1 MIYEAQKHGIED
13 FVVVMPTNTSPLDDN
28 RNLFTD
34 EQKIKIVKEG
44 CKELGINLLDCW
56 VENFRVPN
64 AVMGMVQRKYQNY
77 RIVVCCGPDRAKQYT
92 RLAVPFD
99 INNTPFL
106 DPEDP
111 NFRKQE
117 MLVCEDRGEKEIS
130 GTKIRDILK
139 NGTVSE
145 FTKETGYSSKMWVM
159 MRNFI
164 KKNGIV
170 EINETFFEKYNKEK
184 YLNEEIVDTPKVHI
198 KHLYNPGNSMQLKPN
213 EFLEII
219 DWLKAQNG
227 KLDDNINVSY
237 SEKCDGLPCR
247 FGLDSNGRFFLEQ
260 GKSGPIFDA
269 EEFTNRDI
277 ERVGF
282 KTRINTA
289 WKKVFRKLE
298 SNKKIMNILK
308 KYNTENGL
316 KVIGEV
322 FINSVAF
329 KGRTDDLIRYI
340 GTEYYKSKMGTF
352 CSFVLINAIDGENN
366 DLENFEQLKNAL
378 LKVSSPEIMFDDTN
392 YKNKFGAI
400 DFNDEIKELDDVIK
414 GLEKEFGSDVKS
426 ILSNPSRKKDDLSK
440 KKRIKE
446 LIEEYQGK
454 FDRKIQNLFNKTDGK
469 WGPEREG
476 VVLKLANNIMLKIT
490 SDSFKKFQA
499 NNKKENDI
507 YGFQKHREWIFGP
520 ADEEDEQNE
529 SLSTV
534 VNNFS
539 KIVSEFITES
549 KQFNK

>member
-1 MIYEAQKHGIED
+1 MKHKKHGIED
-13 FVVVMPTNTSPLDDN
+13 FVIVMPTNTSPLDDN

-64 AVMGMVQRKYQNY
+64 AVMGMVQRKYQDY

-170 EINETFFEKYNKEK
+170 EINESFFEKYNKEK
-184 YLNEEIVDTPKVHI
+184 YLNEEMVDTPKVHI

-308 KYNTENGL
+308 KYNTESGL

-378 LKVSSPEIMFDDTN
+378 IKVSSPEIMFDDTN

-426 ILSNPSRKKDDLSK
+426 ILANPSRKKDDLSK
-440 KKRIKE
+440 KKLIKE

-476 VVLKLANNIMLKIT
+476 VVLKLANNIMLKIS